1 MHTDRNTDKC
11 INALFSFFLPFSA
24 KKYPLPSLRADI
36 LSQSL
41 VDSLGRGNFG
51 IVVQVA
57 VKICRYVVGGVSEPL
72 LDLLHGNSA
81 CQKQAGTGMA
91 QVMEADLFEVML
103 FDHMSEMV
111 GNIVGGYQITH
122 VVKANVVKIIPVV
135 PLGDQAAVI
144 LLLALFLK
152 KKLLDVRY
160 QRKHSCA

>member
-1 MHTDRNTDKC
+1 MYAEINSILFLTGVIATRGIFSYLSSNKISKIYIGLYNMHTDRNTDKC
-11 INALFSFFLPFSA
+11 INALISFFLPFSA

-41 VDSLGRGNFG
+41 IDSFGRGNFG

-91 QVMEADLFEVML
+91 QVMETDLFKVML
-103 FDHMSEMV
+103 YF
-111 GNIVGGYQITH
+111 
-122 VVKANVVKIIPVV
+122 
-135 PLGDQAAVI
+135 
-144 LLLALFLK
+144 
-152 KKLLDVRY
+152 
-160 QRKHSCA
+160 